1 MTINQCDI
9 VTWVKAAP
17 DPLQRELREA
27 VHIALWAIGQ
37 SPTLQPQMIM
47 KGAILLA
54 IRYQSSRYTRDIDF
68 STNTLFKKFDEG
80 TFFEE
85 LKNKLGLAVEAL
97 DYNLDCRIQSY
108 KVKPKKE
115 NATFQTLTLSIGYA
129 YKGTPKH
136 SRLMAKI
143 CPTVLIIDY
152 SFNEGTDQIDLLDLG
167 QGTIINAYSFT
178 DLVAEKLRAILQQEI
193 RNRVRRQD
201 AYDLYCLFKSH
212 PIDGRDQK
220 EEILRSL
227 IKKSV
232 SRKLEVDR
240 NSMSKTEIINR
251 SKKEYP
257 LLQQEIDEKL
267 PPFEH
272 VYGTVQSFYESLPW

>member
-1 MTINQCDI
+1 M
-9 VTWVKAAP
+9 
-17 DPLQRELREA
+17 L
-27 VHIALWAIGQ
+27 
-37 SPTLQPQMIM
+37 
-47 KGAILLA
+47 
-54 IRYQSSRYTRDIDF
+54 
-68 STNTLFKKFDEG
+68 
-80 TFFEE
+80 
-85 LKNKLGLAVEAL
+85 
-97 DYNLDCRIQSY
+97 
-108 KVKPKKE
+108 
-115 NATFQTLTLSIGYA
+115 
-129 YKGTPKH
+129 
-136 SRLMAKI
+136 
-143 CPTVLIIDY
+143 
-152 SFNEGTDQIDLLDLG
+152 
-167 QGTIINAYSFT
+167 SFT

-212 PIDGRDQK
+212 PIDDRDQK